1 MSYDCSMCEENFLLS
16 CEISFISG
24 FEFKE
29 MGLKTSN
36 ELVNQI
42 LIKRIY
48 YSNSK
53 CKVAFYLFTLSQKKL
68 KIQQNGNRVCAYD
81 KVIETLKLIR
91 VHNL

>member
-1 MSYDCSMCEENFLLS
+1 MCEEGILLS

-24 FEFKE
+24 FEYKE
-29 MGLKTSN
+29 MELKTSN
-36 ELVNQI
+36 ENFRLVNQT

-53 CKVAFYLFTLSQKKL
+53 CKVTFYLFTHSQKKL

-81 KVIETLKLIR
+81 KVIETLKL
-91 VHNL
+91 VHYS